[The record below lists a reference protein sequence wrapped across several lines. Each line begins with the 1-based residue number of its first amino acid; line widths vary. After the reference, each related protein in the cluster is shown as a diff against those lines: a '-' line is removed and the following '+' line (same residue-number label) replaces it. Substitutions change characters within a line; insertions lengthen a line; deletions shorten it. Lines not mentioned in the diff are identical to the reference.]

1 MANEMPSDKANRD
14 FSRLVPRIMAA
25 LVLVAV
31 LFWAG
36 VYDESVFALLTSAW
50 RNLLTALG
58 AADLLAAMQQ
68 SVSGEV
74 TKRSLPVVATYAM
87 AYTGVC
93 LLLLRLLVPAGRMR
107 LVLLLYLAVF
117 GCCAVL
123 LVAGKL
129 TGGVPWIY
137 QLSRRLIDF
146 IVSPLPVLVL
156 VILLRWY
163 VPAASSPKQEA

>member
-1 MANEMPSDKANRD
+1 
-14 FSRLVPRIMAA
+14 MAA
-25 LVLVAV
+25 LALVAV

-36 VYDESVFALLTSAW
+36 VYDESVFALLTNAW
-50 RNLLTALG
+50 RNLLAALG
-58 AADLLAAMQQ
+58 ATDQLTSIQQ
-68 SVSGEV
+68 NVSGEV
-74 TKRSLPVVATYAM
+74 TKRSLPVVATYAV

-107 LVLLLYLAVF
+107 LVFLLYVAVL

-129 TGGVPWIY
+129 AGDVPWLY
-137 QLSRRLIDF
+137 QLGRHLIDF

-163 VPAASSPKQEA
+163 VPAASSPNQEV